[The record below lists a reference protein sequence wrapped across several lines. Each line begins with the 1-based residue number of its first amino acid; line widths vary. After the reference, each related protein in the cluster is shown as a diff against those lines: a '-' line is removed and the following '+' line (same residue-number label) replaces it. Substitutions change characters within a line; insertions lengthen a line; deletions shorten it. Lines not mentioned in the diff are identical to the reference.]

1 MDVAPFLCLHK
12 CLYVALSVIVEG
24 VIHEPRPTG
33 EVAILRADE
42 GPVLQLEDVVAGD
55 GLVPHPATFGPLPIG
70 NVRVALVPE
79 SRPDLVVRHAFSG
92 IISQIRPARDA
103 TGGEGPEA
111 LDVGGLVD
119 ANVGNHGGPMG
130 QTLAR

>member
-1 MDVAPFLCLHK
+1 MDVALFLCLHK
-12 CLYVALSVIVEG
+12 CFYVALSVSIEG

-33 EVAILRADE
+33 EIAILRADE
-42 GPVLQLEDVVAGD
+42 GPVLQLKDVVAGD

-79 SRPDLVVRHAFSG
+79 PRSDLVVRHALSG

-111 LDVGGLVD
+111 LDVGRLVD
-119 ANVGNHGGPMG
+119 ADVGDHGGSVG
-130 QTLAR
+130 